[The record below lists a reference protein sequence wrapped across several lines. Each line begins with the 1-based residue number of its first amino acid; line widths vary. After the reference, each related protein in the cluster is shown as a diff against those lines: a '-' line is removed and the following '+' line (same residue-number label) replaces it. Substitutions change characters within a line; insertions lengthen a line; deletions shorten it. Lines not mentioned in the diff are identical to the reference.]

1 VCAALFLSA
10 VLLALFATSE
20 LWSVVTNVVHYLVL
34 GTVFILEYVWRRIR
48 FRHHEHLG
56 LIQFL
61 RRVAQVRI
69 R

>member
-1 VCAALFLSA
+1 LFLSA
-10 VLLALFATSE
+10 VLLAMFATSE
-20 LWSVVTNVVHYLVL
+20 LWSLMTNVVHYLVL
-34 GTVFILEYVWRRIR
+34 GAVFILEYFWRRIR